1 VGLGFPCR
9 VVGNVSQE
17 IVLKKSSLLL
27 ALVLVP
33 ALLAFAGIAQAQQFD
48 AAFGFSTVKA
58 PAASNNG
65 TNSFPSLSG
74 GLYPSFS
81 GDVLLWHHL
90 GFGGEVS
97 PRLRQSTY
105 GGALNNFGIVQN
117 YRPIFYDFNAVYG
130 RTFQKKFGADVM
142 AGVGGEDLRFYTGV
156 TTCGLTCTDYV
167 SSNHFAGH
175 IGADLRFYFWGHAFI
190 RPEAHYYI
198 VHNNVEFNN
207 VNPSRFAISIGYSF
221 MPGF

>member
-1 VGLGFPCR
+1 MTGYAVPDPSGRR
-9 VVGNVSQE
+9 VAKEIRLKKISFLFG
-17 IVLKKSSLLL
+17 IVL
-27 ALVLVP
+27 
-33 ALLAFAGIAQAQQFD
+33 LLAFAATAQAQQFD
-48 AAFGFSTVKA
+48 AALGFGTVKA
-58 PAASNNG
+58 PAASSNG

-74 GLYPSFS
+74 GLYTTFS
-81 GDVLLWHHL
+81 GDILFWHHL

-97 PRLRQSTY
+97 PRWSQSTY
-105 GGALNNFGIVQN
+105 GGVFNNFGIVQK

-130 RTFQKKFGADVM
+130 RNFQKKFGADVM
-142 AGVGGEDLRFYTGV
+142 AGVGGEDLRFYTGY
-156 TTCGLTCTDYV
+156 TTCGITCTNYV

-198 VHNNVEFNN
+198 VHNNQEFNN